1 MPVDQLFM
9 FAAIG
14 FLVVMM
20 FLNSRKRK
28 KQQDELSSALKQDA
42 SVMLTSGIYGVIVAV
57 AEDRFVIETAPGATL
72 NVAKGAVARIVD
84 APMVS
89 VAASAAV
96 KTAKPAE
103 KAASKAV
110 AAKTAAKPA
119 AAKSA
124 VAKPVAK
131 KPAAKKPAA
140 PAAKK

>member
-28 KQQDELSSALKQDA
+28 KQQDELSSALKQGA

-57 AEDRFVIETAPGATL
+57 ADDRFVIETAPGATL

-89 VAASAAV
+89 VAAPAAAKSVKPAV
-96 KTAKPAE
+96 KAAP
-103 KAASKAV
+103 KAAAT
-110 AAKTAAKPA
+110 KTAAKPA
-119 AAKSA
+119 
-124 VAKPVAK
+124 AK

-140 PAAKK
+140 SAAKK